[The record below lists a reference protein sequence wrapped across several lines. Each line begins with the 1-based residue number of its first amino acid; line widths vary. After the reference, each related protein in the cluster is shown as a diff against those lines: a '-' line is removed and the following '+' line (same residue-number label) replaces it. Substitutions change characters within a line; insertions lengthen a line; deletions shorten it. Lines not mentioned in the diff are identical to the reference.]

1 MMTRT
6 DRRRFPILF
15 AAIVALTMAGA
26 ALGLLLSTVR
36 AQEAGTLLSN
46 TGQETEAHTN
56 TDLFY
61 PAQGFITGSKA
72 GGYVLTSIELDVATA
87 PGTPSGAT
95 VELWSSVTMTDID
108 GNEIPSEGNLEGP
121 VPDAR
126 IARLTHSTGTWTTG
140 LNTFNA
146 PSDTHLL
153 PKTTYFVYVSY
164 SAPDPSLEITNT
176 ESSSA
181 DSGDASG
188 WDLPEGG
195 SILLED
201 GVWLAGPNSYLK
213 FKVNGYEL
221 RNRPSEIR
229 AYWTD
234 SETNGSNEQVDC
246 ASTERFRAYWNPPK
260 SNGSFKR
267 ADEWEAQITPKYG
280 ASNVSFTIQDT
291 GGDRRE
297 PELTGTVRIRDGE
310 FGSLSIRVR
319 GRFDSAWGA
328 WSPVTSLLCLPP
340 PPPPPTC
347 PEDANDVW
355 CGVITVEEKEGF
367 YGFNRFQG
375 TGELSDDDFD
385 VGTNS
390 YTIDILEVQGDSE
403 EEDYGDL
410 TFKLAERPDDA
421 QQEALDELTLYL
433 DNDPLSLSD
442 SDPGA
447 PGFYYW
453 DSADLDWSREDYI
466 VARLR
471 ESSSEQKD
479 DSSGQKDDSSGQK
492 KQSEEPGS
500 VPDKP
505 NGLKATA
512 THGQVVLTW
521 DDPEN
526 DSITSYVILRRHRE
540 DDPKG
545 EFRELVGDTKSAAT
559 TYADGSVAA
568 ETPYTYRIK
577 AINEHGTSERS
588 RWVHIDTPAAP
599 EPDNDPATGA
609 PTISGTAQVGE
620 TLTADTKGIADENGT
635 ENATF
640 SYQWLANDAD
650 IADATGSTYTLTDS
664 EEGKPIRVQVSFT
677 DDAGN
682 EESLT
687 SAATDAVAAAEPSEP
702 PAKPRG
708 LSATA
713 SNGQVVLSWD
723 DPGDDSI
730 TGYVIL
736 RRVRVN
742 DQGGEFSVLVADTGT
757 AATTY
762 TDNTVA
768 ASTTYTYRIKAIN
781 EHGTSERS
789 RWYHIDT
796 PAPPVPDQPKGLSAT
811 ASHESITLT
820 WDDPGDDT
828 ITGYVILRRNRDTDA
843 EGHFDELVAD
853 TGTAATTYTDNTVA
867 AETRYTYRIKAIN
880 EHGASERSRWYHIS
894 TPAAP

>member
-6 DRRRFPILF
+6 DRRRFPFLI
-15 AAIVALTMAGA
+15 AAIAVLALAGA
-26 ALGLLLSTVR
+26 VFGLLFSTVE
-36 AQEAGTLLSN
+36 AQDAGTLLSN
-46 TGQETEAHTN
+46 TDQETEAHTN

-126 IARLTHSTGTWTTG
+126 VATLIHSTGTWTTG

-146 PSDTHLL
+146 PSDTQLL
-153 PKTTYFVYVSY
+153 PQTTYFVFVSY
-164 SAPDPSLEITNT
+164 AAPDPSLEITNT
-176 ESSSA
+176 DSLSA
-181 DSGDASG
+181 DSGGASG
-188 WDLPEGG
+188 WDLPDGG

-201 GVWLAGPNSYLK
+201 GSWLAGPTSYLK

-234 SETNGSNEQVDC
+234 SETQGSNLQIDC
-246 ASTERFRAYWNPPK
+246 ASSEPFRAYWEASKTAN
-260 SNGSFKR
+260 
-267 ADEWEAQITPKYG
+267 EWEAEITPKGG
-280 ASNVSFTIQDT
+280 ASNVSFTIQNT
-291 GGDRRE
+291 GGDRKQ
-297 PELTGTVRIRDGE
+297 PELTGTVRIRTGE
-310 FGSLSIRVR
+310 SGSLSMRVR
-319 GRFDSAWGA
+319 GRFGDDGWGA
-328 WSPVTSLLCLPP
+328 WSPVTSLSCLPP

-347 PEDANDVW
+347 PEDAGDVW
-355 CGVITVEEKEGF
+355 CGVITVGERAGF

-421 QQEALDELTLYL
+421 QQGALDELTLYL

-442 SDPGA
+442 ADPGP

-453 DSADLDWSREDYI
+453 DGADLNWSREDYI

-471 ESSSEQKD
+471 ESSSEQR
-479 DSSGQKDDSSGQK
+479 DDSSGQK

-521 DDPEN
+521 DDPED

-559 TYADGSVAA
+559 TYTDGSVAA

-640 SYQWLANDAD
+640 SYQWLASDAD

-687 SAATDAVAAAEPSEP
+687 SAATDAVEAAEPSEP

-713 SNGQVVLSWD
+713 SNGQVVLTWD
-723 DPGDDSI
+723 DPDDDSI

-736 RRVRVN
+736 RRVRIN
-742 DQGGEFSVLVADTGT
+742 DQGGDFSVLVANTGT

-781 EHGTSERS
+781 EYGVSERS
-789 RWYHIDT
+789 RWFHIDT
-796 PAPPVPDQPKGLSAT
+796 PA
-811 ASHESITLT
+811 
-820 WDDPGDDT
+820 
-828 ITGYVILRRNRDTDA
+828 
-843 EGHFDELVAD
+843 
-853 TGTAATTYTDNTVA
+853 
-867 AETRYTYRIKAIN
+867 
-880 EHGASERSRWYHIS
+880 
-894 TPAAP
+894 AP

>member
-1 MMTRT
+1 MTT
-6 DRRRFPILF
+6 HISRRRFPILL
-15 AAIVALTMAGA
+15 AAMATLALAMT
-26 ALGLLLSTVR
+26 LLFSPVR
-36 AQEAGTLLSN
+36 AQEAETLLSN
-46 TGQETEAHTN
+46 TGQAADAHTN
-56 TDLFY
+56 TDDFY

-72 GGYVLTSIELDVATA
+72 GGYVLTSIELDVGTA

-95 VELWSSVTMTDID
+95 VELWSSMTMTDTD
-108 GNEIPSEGNLEGP
+108 GNETASEGKLEGP

-126 IARLTHSTGTWTTG
+126 VATLTHSTGTWTTG

-146 PSDTHLL
+146 PSDTQLL
-153 PKTTYFVYVSY
+153 PQTTYFVFVSY
-164 SAPDPSLEITNT
+164 AAPAPHLQIANT
-176 ESSSA
+176 DSSSA
-181 DSGDASG
+181 DSGGASG
-188 WDLPEGG
+188 WDLPDGG

-201 GVWLAGPNSYLK
+201 GVWLAGPTSYLK

-229 AYWTD
+229 AYWRD
-234 SETNGSNEQVDC
+234 DPDNPNGSNEQVDC

-319 GRFDSAWGA
+319 GRFGSAWGA

-347 PEDANDVW
+347 PEDADDMW
-355 CGVITVEEKEGF
+355 CGVITVGEREGF

-442 SDPGA
+442 ADPGP

-453 DSADLDWSREDYI
+453 DGADLDWSREDHI

-471 ESSSEQKD
+471 ESSSEQR
-479 DSSGQKDDSSGQK
+479 DDSSGQK

-521 DDPEN
+521 DDPDD

-559 TYADGSVAA
+559 TYTDGSVAA

-687 SAATDAVAAAEPSEP
+687 SAATDAVAARPNSLATGAPTISGTVQVGEALTADTSGLADADGLTNATFSYQWLADDTEIAGATSLTYTLVDADEGKAIKVEVSFTDDEGNDESLTSAATAAVAAAEPSEP
-702 PAKPRG
+702 PDKPRG

-713 SNGQVVLSWD
+713 SHDSVTLTWD
-723 DPGDDSI
+723 DPNDDTI

-742 DQGGEFSVLVADTGT
+742 DQGGDFSVLVANTGS

-762 TDNTVA
+762 TDDEVA
-768 ASTTYTYRIKAIN
+768 ASTT
-781 EHGTSERS
+781 
-789 RWYHIDT
+789 
-796 PAPPVPDQPKGLSAT
+796 
-811 ASHESITLT
+811 
-820 WDDPGDDT
+820 
-828 ITGYVILRRNRDTDA
+828 
-843 EGHFDELVAD
+843 
-853 TGTAATTYTDNTVA
+853 
-867 AETRYTYRIKAIN
+867 YTYRIKAIN
-880 EHGASERSRWYHIS
+880 EHGASERSRWRHID